1 MTPERWQM
9 VRGILQS
16 VMELRPA
23 ERAAF
28 LDSKCSGDASL
39 RKDVDEYLS
48 IEGKLDPDF
57 LESPAAAQ
65 VDLPGRSFA
74 SASILAAG
82 TRLGNY
88 ELRALLGAGGM
99 GQVYR
104 ARDVLLKREVAIKII
119 PHFYASDAA
128 RLHRF
133 KQEAEATAVLN
144 HPNILT
150 IYQVGQHDETFYIVE
165 ELLEGE
171 TLRERLKAG
180 PLPVRAATDYGVQIA
195 RGLAAAH
202 ECGIIHRDL
211 KPENIFVTKDG
222 RVKILDFGLAKLV
235 EHRRDHRAD
244 DEKTKSATTQWTEP
258 GLALGTTAYMSPE
271 QVRGKQVDHHSDIF
285 AFGAVLYE
293 MLTGRLAFA
302 KETSAETMTAILNE
316 DPPAPSQSGQNIPPG
331 MQRVIQRCLEKQPA
345 QRFQSA
351 SDLAFAL
358 EALSESGSGPIV
370 AAAQRSLPLWLWAAA
385 GILGALVTLIYGWWR
400 IPPAVPV
407 VESVT
412 QLTGGPKPK
421 FALVTDGSRVYF
433 NEGMPSRSVNI
444 SQVSVTGGPTVPIDT
459 KLSDPFISGLAHD
472 GSTLLV
478 LVYSV
483 GGGEFRLSLVNSSSR
498 GRAPPPRERRGAKCG
513 YLSKRSTDSYLR

>member
-16 VMELRPA
+16 AMELRPA
-23 ERAAF
+23 ERAAY
-28 LDSKCSGDASL
+28 LDRECSSDPTL
-39 RKDVDEYLS
+39 RRDVDEMLS
-48 IEGKLDPDF
+48 LEGKLDPGF
-57 LESPAAAQ
+57 LESPAAAR
-65 VDLPGRSFA
+65 VELPGQSFA
-74 SASILAAG
+74 NASILAAG

-104 ARDVLLKREVAIKII
+104 ARDVSLKREVAIKII

-133 KQEAEATAVLN
+133 KQEAEATAALN

-165 ELLEGE
+165 ELLQGE

-180 PLPVRAATDYGVQIA
+180 PLPVRTATDYSVQIA

-202 ECGIIHRDL
+202 ERGIIHRDL

-222 RVKILDFGLAKLV
+222 RIKILDFGLAKLV
-235 EHRRDHRAD
+235 EHPRDHRAE

-258 GLALGTTAYMSPE
+258 GLALGTAAYMSPE
-271 QVRGKQVDHHSDIF
+271 QVRGKQVDHRSDIF

-293 MLTGRLAFA
+293 MLIGRLAFA

-316 DPPAPSQSGQNIPPG
+316 DPPSLSQSERNFPLGIQK
-331 MQRVIQRCLEKQPA
+331 VIQRCMEKHTE

-358 EALSESGSGPIV
+358 EALSESGSGPAV
-370 AAAQRSLPLWLWAAA
+370 AIAQRSYLRWLWAAA
-385 GILGALVTLIYGWWR
+385 GVMGVLAALLYAWWR

-407 VESVT
+407 VESVKE
-412 QLTGGPKPK
+412 LTGSPQPKSD
-421 FALVTDGSRVYF
+421 LVTDGSRIYF
-433 NEGMPSRSVNI
+433 NEGM
-444 SQVSVTGGPTVPIDT
+444 
-459 KLSDPFISGLAHD
+459 
-472 GSTLLV
+472 LV
-478 LVYSV
+478 LQ
-483 GGGEFRLSLVNSSSR
+483 R
-498 GRAPPPRERRGAKCG
+498 
-513 YLSKRSTDSYLR
+513 